1 MATLYDVLNTLRA
14 GVATFRTIAPQHI
27 TSENIFVGNNA
38 VVCRCEVAGVLCA
51 LKCYPRHRNNALAI
65 YGDALHEREMTV
77 YSLRGRVEYV
87 DVVATPWIE
96 GVTLDRLFGDAKTDY
111 HDLMT
116 RFERFALD
124 VLRGEWAHG
133 DIKPENIVLTPE
145 GDLRLIDYDSA
156 WLPGFT
162 QSDMEEAGTPSF
174 SHPLREARRFDK
186 SIDDFSIA
194 LMVTMLAALSYD
206 RGTFAPH
213 IDADCALFSPHAV
226 VSGVDR
232 LLNAALA
239 LFERKGDKK
248 HRDIAATLYN
258 CSGPIPTLQRLLEG

>member
-1 MATLYDVLNTLRA
+1 M
-14 GVATFRTIAPQHI
+14 
-27 TSENIFVGNNA
+27 
-38 VVCRCEVAGVLCA
+38 
-51 LKCYPRHRNNALAI
+51 
-65 YGDALHEREMTV
+65 
-77 YSLRGRVEYV
+77 
-87 DVVATPWIE
+87 
-96 GVTLDRLFGDAKTDY
+96 
-111 HDLMT
+111 
-116 RFERFALD
+116 
-124 VLRGEWAHG
+124 LRGEWAHG